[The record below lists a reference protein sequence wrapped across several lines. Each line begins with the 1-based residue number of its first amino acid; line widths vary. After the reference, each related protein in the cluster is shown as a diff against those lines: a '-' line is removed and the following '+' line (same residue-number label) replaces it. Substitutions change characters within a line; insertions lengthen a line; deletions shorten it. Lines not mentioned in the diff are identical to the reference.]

1 MTHKPIIQIRAKMFI
16 LSALTPLF
24 CSLALSFLYLY
35 IYTYKHQRW
44 NSKRFF
50 TIDDSL
56 SMTEYWLVIMSHN
69 CWLMFKAVQSPF
81 FQLLEYFCHFASWW
95 NSLKLQSVA
104 RAAVPITPM
113 TISKKNISW
122 WSILIIYGVR
132 ESRTDGIS
140 RTNLSGFQRSILD
153 LTPPV
158 YQSEFVGLKF

>member
-1 MTHKPIIQIRAKMFI
+1 MFI

-56 SMTEYWLVIMSHN
+56 SMTQYWLVIMSHN

-122 WSILIIYGVR
+122 WSILIIYHILYM
-132 ESRTDGIS
+132 ESG
-140 RTNLSGFQRSILD
+140 NLGPKESPG
-153 LTPPV
+153 PV
-158 YQSEFVGLKF
+158 YPGSNGLFSTWPHQSTSQNSWV

>member
-56 SMTEYWLVIMSHN
+56 SMTQYWLVIMSHN

-95 NSLKLQSVA
+95 NSLQLQSVA
-104 RAAVPITPM
+104 RAAVPIAPM
-113 TISKKNISW
+113 TISRKIISW
-122 WSILIIYGVR
+122 RSILKIYGVR
-132 ESRTDGIS
+132 ESRTKGIS
-140 RTNLSGFQRSILD
+140 RTSLSGF
-153 LTPPV
+153 
-158 YQSEFVGLKF
+158 